1 MVFSDWL
8 GYIYLFGE
16 QKNDTRVSFF
26 VFSERDTQRV
36 ACLCPGVATRGF

>member
-1 MVFSDWL
+1 MMALSDWL

-26 VFSERDTQRV
+26 VFRERDTHRV
-36 ACLCPGVATRGF
+36 ACLRPGGAA